1 VTTRTDVASPSR
13 VRVVI
18 VDDTIEIREILRRLF
33 DRDDRFEVVAEGID
47 GNEAIELATR
57 LQPDVLV
64 IDQHMPRLGG
74 VEALPA
80 IRSAAP
86 GTAVILF
93 TARADAGV
101 YQAALS
107 AGALDVMD
115 KSVGPALAD
124 RLAET
129 LVDHWAGPDAEV
141 QVQIGPVSSRAASA
155 WIENTR
161 RILDA
166 VVRHPEVLPQPAPAD
181 VVEVFTDLLGTWDE
195 VNQGTDEFFW
205 TARAASGD
213 VHRLVEWWAVIDS
226 MSDATLERLG
236 VHWSVGEGEPFFHA
250 LTAGVLNALSAHATT
265 QELAKVLRRQ
275 WTPARPPPFAR

>member
-1 VTTRTDVASPSR
+1 MTTGADVASPAR

-18 VDDTIEIREILRRLF
+18 VDDAVEIREILRRLF
-33 DRDDRFEVVAEGID
+33 DRDDRFEVVAEGVD
-47 GNEAIELATR
+47 GHEAIELATR

-74 VEALPA
+74 VEAMPA

-86 GTAVILF
+86 STAVILF

-115 KSVGPALAD
+115 KSVGPTLAD

-141 QVQIGPVSSRAASA
+141 QVQIGPVTARAASA

-161 RILDA
+161 RILAA
-166 VVRHPEVLPQPAPAD
+166 VVRHPEVLPEPAPAD
-181 VVEVFTDLLGTWDE
+181 VVEIFTDLLDTWDE
-195 VNQGTDEFFW
+195 VNQGSDEFFW
-205 TARAASGD
+205 TARAASAE
-213 VHRLVEWWAVIDS
+213 VLRLVEWWALIDS
-226 MSDATLERLG
+226 MSDDTLETLD
-236 VHWSVGEGEPFFHA
+236 VHWTVGEGEPFFHA

-265 QELAKVLRRQ
+265 QELARVLSRQ
-275 WTPARPPPFAR
+275 WTPAP